1 MDLEEYARQV
11 RKGGQGQALE
21 KLASSAQGERLLE
34 KVDREALEKAAR
46 AGDMKAL
53 GGLMRDILATPEGR
67 AFAAQVEKA
76 VKRDGR

>member
-11 RKGGQGQALE
+11 HRNDRDQALE
-21 KLASSAQGERLLE
+21 KLASSAQGERLLAR
-34 KVDREALEKAAR
+34 VDREKLETAAR

-53 GGLMRDILATPEGR
+53 GGLLRDILATPEGR